1 MDNLAPKEIADE
13 EMINQAFHELLND
26 YLNTKHRKK
35 VEIITKAFNFA
46 NQAHKGIKRRSGEPY
61 IMHPIAVASIV
72 CNEIGLGST
81 SICAALLHDVV
92 EDTDYTVED
101 IENIFGPKIAQIV
114 DGLTK
119 ISGGIF
125 GDRASAQAENFKK
138 LLLTMSSDIRVITK
152 AFNFANQ
159 AHKGIKRRSGEP
171 YIMHP
176 IAVASIVCNEIGLG
190 STSICAALLHD
201 VVEDTDYTVED
212 IENIF
217 GPKIAQ
223 IVDGLTKISGG
234 IFGDRASAQAE
245 NFKKLLLTMSSDIRV
260 ILIKIADRL
269 HNMRTLGSM
278 LPNKQYK
285 IAGETLYIYAP
296 LANRLGLYKIKTEL
310 ENLSFKYEH
319 PEEYAEIEE
328 KLNATAAERDKVFN
342 DFTAPIRTQLDKMG
356 LKYRILARVKS
367 IYSIWNKMQTKHVP
381 FEEIYDLLAVRIIF
395 EPRNEEEE
403 LNDCFDIYV
412 SISKIYK
419 PHPDRLRDWVS
430 HPKANGYQALHVTL
444 MGNNGQWIEVQIR
457 SERMNDVAEQGF
469 AAHWKYKEGGGSE
482 DEGELEKWLRTIK
495 EILDDPQPDA
505 IDFLDTI
512 KLNLFASEIFVF
524 TPKGE
529 LKTMPQNSTALDFA
543 FSLHTDIGSH
553 CIGAKVN
560 HKLVPLSH
568 KLQSGDQ
575 VEILTSKSQR
585 VQPQWE
591 VFATTA
597 RARAKIAAILRK
609 ERKANQKIGEEILSE
624 FLKKEEVRPE
634 EAVIEKLR
642 KLHNAKNEEEL
653 LAAIG
658 SKAIVLGEADKN
670 ELKEKQTSNWKKYL
684 TFSFGNSKE
693 KQEEK
698 EPQEKE
704 KINPKEVLKLTEES
718 LQKKYI
724 MAECCHP
731 IPGDDVLGYVDEN
744 DRIIIHKRQCP
755 VAAKLKS
762 SYGNRIL
769 ATEWDTHKELS
780 FLVYIYIKGI
790 DNMGLLNEV
799 TQVIS
804 RQLNVNIRKL
814 TIETEDGIF
823 EGKIQLWVHDVDDV
837 KTICNNLKKIQNI
850 KQVSR
855 VEE

>member
-1 MDNLAPKEIADE
+1 MDNLPPKEISDE

-138 LLLTMSSDIRVITK
+138 LLLTMS
-152 AFNFANQ
+152 N
-159 AHKGIKRRSGEP
+159 
-171 YIMHP
+171 
-176 IAVASIVCNEIGLG
+176 
-190 STSICAALLHD
+190 
-201 VVEDTDYTVED
+201 
-212 IENIF
+212 
-217 GPKIAQ
+217 
-223 IVDGLTKISGG
+223 
-234 IFGDRASAQAE
+234 
-245 NFKKLLLTMSSDIRV
+245 DIRV

-381 FEEIYDLLAVRIIF
+381 FEEIFDLLAVRIIF
-395 EPRNEEEE
+395 EPRNIEEE

-469 AAHWKYKEGGGSE
+469 AAHWKYKEGGVSE
-482 DEGELEKWLRTIK
+482 DEGELEKWLKTIK

-609 ERKANQKIGEEILSE
+609 ERKANQKIGEEILNE
-624 FLKKEEVRPE
+624 FLKKEEIRPE
-634 EAVIEKLR
+634 ETVIEKLR

-684 TFSFGNSKE
+684 TFSFGNNKE

-704 KINPKEVLKLTEES
+704 KINPKQVLKLTEES

-790 DNMGLLNEV
+790 DSMGLLNEV

>member
-1 MDNLAPKEIADE
+1 MDNITPKEIADE
-13 EMINQAFHELLND
+13 EMINQAFQELLND
-26 YLNTKHRKK
+26 YLHTKHRKR

-61 IMHPIAVASIV
+61 IMHPIAVAQIV

-138 LLLTMSSDIRVITK
+138 LLLTMS
-152 AFNFANQ
+152 N
-159 AHKGIKRRSGEP
+159 
-171 YIMHP
+171 
-176 IAVASIVCNEIGLG
+176 
-190 STSICAALLHD
+190 
-201 VVEDTDYTVED
+201 
-212 IENIF
+212 
-217 GPKIAQ
+217 
-223 IVDGLTKISGG
+223 
-234 IFGDRASAQAE
+234 
-245 NFKKLLLTMSSDIRV
+245 DIRV

-395 EPRNEEEE
+395 EPRNVEEE

-444 MGNNGQWIEVQIR
+444 MGNNGQWIE
-457 SERMNDVAEQGF
+457 EQGF

-482 DEGELEKWLRTIK
+482 DEGELEKWLKTIK

-609 ERKANQKIGEEILSE
+609 ERKANQKIGEELLSE
-624 FLKKEEVRPE
+624 FLKKEEIRPE
-634 EAVIEKLR
+634 EAVVEKLR
-642 KLHNAKNEEEL
+642 KLHNFKNEEEL

-658 SKAIVLGEADKN
+658 SKAIILGETDKN
-670 ELKEKQTSNWKKYL
+670 ELREKQTSNWKKYL
-684 TFSFGNSKE
+684 TFSFGNSNKE
-693 KQEEK
+693 KTEEK

-704 KINPKEVLKLTEES
+704 KINPKEILRLTEES

-780 FLVYIYIKGI
+780 FLVYIYLRGI
-790 DNMGLLNEV
+790 DSMGLLNEV

-814 TIETEDGIF
+814 AIETNDGIF
-823 EGKIQLWVHDVDDV
+823 EGKIQLWVHDVEDV

-850 KQVSR
+850 KQVNR

>member
-1 MDNLAPKEIADE
+1 MKETNHKDMSDE
-13 EMINQAFHELLND
+13 ELIDQTFQELLND
-26 YLNTKHRKK
+26 YLATKHRKR

-61 IMHPIAVASIV
+61 IMHPLAVAKIV

-81 SICAALLHDVV
+81 SICSALLHDVV

-101 IENIFGPKIAQIV
+101 IENLFGPKIAQIV

-125 GDRASAQAENFKK
+125 GDK
-138 LLLTMSSDIRVITK
+138 
-152 AFNFANQ
+152 
-159 AHKGIKRRSGEP
+159 
-171 YIMHP
+171 
-176 IAVASIVCNEIGLG
+176 
-190 STSICAALLHD
+190 
-201 VVEDTDYTVED
+201 
-212 IENIF
+212 
-217 GPKIAQ
+217 
-223 IVDGLTKISGG
+223 
-234 IFGDRASAQAE
+234 ASAQAE

-269 HNMRTLGSM
+269 HNMRTLGSL
-278 LPNKQYK
+278 LPAKQLK

-296 LANRLGLYKIKTEL
+296 LANRLGLHKIKTEL

-319 PEEYAEIEE
+319 PEEYEQIEK
-328 KLNATAAERDKVFN
+328 KLQATAAERDEVFQQ
-342 DFTAPIRTQLDKMG
+342 FTAPIRVQLDKMG
-356 LKYRILARVKS
+356 LKYRLLARIKS

-381 FEEIYDLLAVRIIF
+381 FDEIYDLLAVRIIF
-395 EPRNEEEE
+395 EPRNADEE

-412 SISKIYK
+412 SISKLYK

-444 MGNNGQWIEVQIR
+444 MGPNGQWIEVQIR
-457 SERMNDVAEQGF
+457 SNRMNDVAEQGF
-469 AAHWKYKEGGGSE
+469 AAHWKYKEGGGGE

-529 LKTMPQNSTALDFA
+529 IKTMPQHATALDFA

-585 VQPQWE
+585 VQPQWL

-597 RARAKIAAILRK
+597 KARAKISAI
-609 ERKANQKIGEEILSE
+609 
-624 FLKKEEVRPE
+624 LKKEQKSAQKKGETTLNEFLLKEDIRPE
-634 EAVIEKLR
+634 SVNYDRLLS
-642 KLHNAKNEEEL
+642 LHNIRTKEEL
-653 LAAIG
+653 LAEVGKGAIT
-658 SKAIVLGEADKN
+658 LGDEDKN
-670 ELKEKQTSNWKKYL
+670 AIKGKQNSNWKKFL
-684 TFSFGNSKE
+684 TFSFGNTKSAKTD
-693 KQEEK
+693 
-698 EPQEKE
+698 EPQETAAKE
-704 KINPKEVLKLTEES
+704 KINPKKVLKITEDAI
-718 LQKKYI
+718 QKNYI
-724 MAECCHP
+724 IATCCSP
-731 IPGDDVLGYVDEN
+731 IPGDDVLGYMDE
-744 DRIIIHKRQCP
+744 DEKVIIHKRQCP
-755 VAAKLKS
+755 VAVKLKT
-762 SYGNRIL
+762 SYGNRII
-769 ATEWDTHKELS
+769 ATKWDTHKSSLS
-780 FLVYIYIKGI
+780 FLVNLYIRGI
-790 DNMGLLNEV
+790 DSVGIMNDV

-814 TIETEDGIF
+814 NVETNDGIF
-823 EGKIQLWVHDVDDV
+823 EGKIQLYVHDVDDV
-837 KTICNNLKKIQNI
+837 KRVITKLLKIPNVKTVN
-850 KQVSR
+850 R

>member
-1 MDNLAPKEIADE
+1 MDTENQKEIAE
-13 EMINQAFHELLND
+13 EQMIEQAFQELLND
-26 YLNTKHRKK
+26 YLATKHRKRI
-35 VEIITKAFNFA
+35 EIITKAFNFA

-61 IMHPIAVASIV
+61 IMHPIAVAKIV

-101 IENIFGPKIAQIV
+101 IENIFGAKIAQIV

-138 LLLTMSSDIRVITK
+138 LLLTMSD
-152 AFNFANQ
+152 
-159 AHKGIKRRSGEP
+159 
-171 YIMHP
+171 
-176 IAVASIVCNEIGLG
+176 
-190 STSICAALLHD
+190 
-201 VVEDTDYTVED
+201 
-212 IENIF
+212 
-217 GPKIAQ
+217 
-223 IVDGLTKISGG
+223 
-234 IFGDRASAQAE
+234 
-245 NFKKLLLTMSSDIRV
+245 DIRV

-319 PEEYAEIEE
+319 PEEYQEIEE

-342 DFTAPIRTQLDKMG
+342 EFTAPIREQLDKMG

-395 EPRNEEEE
+395 EPRNIDEE

-609 ERKANQKIGEEILSE
+609 ERKTFQKEGEELLNE
-624 FLKKEEVRPE
+624 FFKKEEIRPE
-634 EAVIEKLR
+634 AAVIEKLC
-642 KLHNAKNEEEL
+642 KLHNMKNEEEFL
-653 LAAIG
+653 VAIG
-658 SKAIVLGEADKN
+658 NKTIVLGDADKMN
-670 ELKEKQTSNWKKYL
+670 
-684 TFSFGNSKE
+684 
-693 KQEEK
+693 
-698 EPQEKE
+698 
-704 KINPKEVLKLTEES
+704 
-718 LQKKYI
+718 
-724 MAECCHP
+724 
-731 IPGDDVLGYVDEN
+731 
-744 DRIIIHKRQCP
+744 
-755 VAAKLKS
+755 
-762 SYGNRIL
+762 
-769 ATEWDTHKELS
+769 
-780 FLVYIYIKGI
+780 
-790 DNMGLLNEV
+790 
-799 TQVIS
+799 
-804 RQLNVNIRKL
+804 
-814 TIETEDGIF
+814 
-823 EGKIQLWVHDVDDV
+823 
-837 KTICNNLKKIQNI
+837 
-850 KQVSR
+850 
-855 VEE
+855 

>member
-138 LLLTMSSDIRVITK
+138 LLLTMS
-152 AFNFANQ
+152 N
-159 AHKGIKRRSGEP
+159 
-171 YIMHP
+171 
-176 IAVASIVCNEIGLG
+176 
-190 STSICAALLHD
+190 
-201 VVEDTDYTVED
+201 
-212 IENIF
+212 
-217 GPKIAQ
+217 
-223 IVDGLTKISGG
+223 
-234 IFGDRASAQAE
+234 
-245 NFKKLLLTMSSDIRV
+245 DIRV

-609 ERKANQKIGEEILSE
+609 ERKANQKIGEEILNE
-624 FLKKEEVRPE
+624 FLKKEEIRPE

-642 KLHNAKNEEEL
+642 RLHNAKNEEEL

-658 SKAIVLGEADKN
+658 SKAIILGEADKN

-790 DNMGLLNEV
+790 DSMGLLNEV

>member
-1 MDNLAPKEIADE
+1 MCDVENCLFLQQLKKGEQDMEENVGQKDKEKVEE
-13 EMINQAFHELLND
+13 EMIEQAFQQLLND
-26 YLNTKHRKK
+26 YLATKHRKRI
-35 VEIITKAFNFA
+35 EIITKAFNFA

-61 IMHPIAVASIV
+61 IMHPLAVAQIV

-138 LLLTMSSDIRVITK
+138 LLLTMSD
-152 AFNFANQ
+152 
-159 AHKGIKRRSGEP
+159 
-171 YIMHP
+171 
-176 IAVASIVCNEIGLG
+176 
-190 STSICAALLHD
+190 
-201 VVEDTDYTVED
+201 
-212 IENIF
+212 
-217 GPKIAQ
+217 
-223 IVDGLTKISGG
+223 
-234 IFGDRASAQAE
+234 
-245 NFKKLLLTMSSDIRV
+245 DIRV

-278 LPNKQYK
+278 LPNKQFK

-319 PEEYAEIEE
+319 PEEYQEIEE
-328 KLNATAAERDKVFN
+328 KLAATATERDKVFN
-342 DFTAPIRTQLDKMG
+342 DFTTPIRAQLDKMG
-356 LKYRILARVKS
+356 LKFRILARVKS

-395 EPRNEEEE
+395 EPRNADEE

-469 AAHWKYKEGGGSE
+469 AAHWKYKDGGGSE
-482 DEGELEKWLRTIK
+482 DEGELDKWLRTIK

-529 LKTMPQNSTALDFA
+529 IKTMPQNSTSLDFA

-575 VEILTSKSQR
+575 VEVLTSKSQR
-585 VQPQWE
+585 VQPEWE

-609 ERKANQKIGEEILSE
+609 EQRNSQKEGETLLNE
-624 FLKKEEVRPE
+624 FFKKEELRLDDLL
-634 EAVIEKLR
+634 IDKLV
-642 KLHNAKNEEEL
+642 KAHNMKNRDEFL
-653 LAAIG
+653 IAIG
-658 SKAIVLGEADKN
+658 NKKIVLGDLDKN
-670 ELKEKQTSNWKKYL
+670 ALKEKQGTNWKKFL
-684 TFSFGNSKE
+684 TFSFGGNKDNKE
-693 KQEEK
+693 PIEEK
-698 EPQEKE
+698 PLQEKE
-704 KINPKEVLKLTEES
+704 KINTKQILKLTEENI
-718 LQKKYI
+718 QKNYI

-731 IPGDDVLGYVDEN
+731 IPGDDVLGYMDEN

-755 VAAKLKS
+755 VAARLKS

-780 FLVYIYIKGI
+780 FLVNIYIKGI
-790 DNMGLLNEV
+790 DAMGLLNEV

-814 TIETEDGIF
+814 SIETTDGIF
-823 EGKIQLWVHDVDDV
+823 EGNIQLYVHDVDDV
-837 KTICNNLKKIQNI
+837 KTICNNLKQIQNI
-850 KQVSR
+850 KQVTR
-855 VEE
+855 VEG

>member
-1 MDNLAPKEIADE
+1 MDNITPQEIADE
-13 EMINQAFHELLND
+13 EMINQAFQELLND
-26 YLNTKHRKK
+26 YLHTKHRKR

-61 IMHPIAVASIV
+61 IMHPIAVAQIV

-138 LLLTMSSDIRVITK
+138 LLLTMS
-152 AFNFANQ
+152 N
-159 AHKGIKRRSGEP
+159 
-171 YIMHP
+171 
-176 IAVASIVCNEIGLG
+176 
-190 STSICAALLHD
+190 
-201 VVEDTDYTVED
+201 
-212 IENIF
+212 
-217 GPKIAQ
+217 
-223 IVDGLTKISGG
+223 
-234 IFGDRASAQAE
+234 
-245 NFKKLLLTMSSDIRV
+245 DIRV

-395 EPRNEEEE
+395 EPRNVEEE

-482 DEGELEKWLRTIK
+482 DEGELEKWLKTIK

-609 ERKANQKIGEEILSE
+609 ERKANQKIGEELLSE
-624 FLKKEEVRPE
+624 FLKKEEIRPE
-634 EAVIEKLR
+634 EAVVEKLR
-642 KLHNAKNEEEL
+642 KLHNFKNEEEL

-658 SKAIVLGEADKN
+658 SKAIILGEADKN
-670 ELKEKQTSNWKKYL
+670 ELREKQTSNWKKYL
-684 TFSFGNSKE
+684 TFSFGNSNKE
-693 KQEEK
+693 KTEEK

-704 KINPKEVLKLTEES
+704 KINPKEILRLTEES

-780 FLVYIYIKGI
+780 FLVYIYLRGI
-790 DNMGLLNEV
+790 DSMGLLNEV

-814 TIETEDGIF
+814 AIETNDGIF
-823 EGKIQLWVHDVDDV
+823 EGKIQLWVHDVEDV

-850 KQVSR
+850 KQVNR